1 MFLAESA
8 MNQSDLSQSATIPS
22 DNDDQKAPTFL
33 QMVGS
38 VMASFYGVQNSKN
51 RKRDFQH
58 GKATHFIAVGI
69 LMTAV
74 WYGTIA
80 LIVHF
85 VVPK

>member
-1 MFLAESA
+1 M
-8 MNQSDLSQSATIPS
+8 SQPDVSRTDTLPADSEDTRP
-22 DNDDQKAPTFL
+22 PTFL

-58 GKATHFIAVGI
+58 GKASHFIAVGI

-74 WYGTIA
+74 WYGAIA
-80 LIVHF
+80 LVVHF

>member
-1 MFLAESA
+1 MS
-8 MNQSDLSQSATIPS
+8 QPDLSPADAI
-22 DNDDQKAPTFL
+22 DADDEDQKPLTFL
-33 QMVGS
+33 QMAGS
-38 VMASFYGVQNSKN
+38 IMASFYGVQNSKN
-51 RKRDFQH
+51 RKRDFQR
-58 GKATHFIAVGI
+58 GKASQFIAVGI

>member
-1 MFLAESA
+1 M
-8 MNQSDLSQSATIPS
+8 SQPDTIPS
-22 DNDDQKAPTFL
+22 DMTASDMIISEPAEDQKPPTFL

-38 VMASFYGVQNSKN
+38 IMASFYGVQNSKN
-51 RKRDFQH
+51 RTRDFTR
-58 GKATHFIAVGI
+58 GKASHFIAVGI

>member
-1 MFLAESA
+1 MS
-8 MNQSDLSQSATIPS
+8 QSDLIPS
-22 DNDDQKAPTFL
+22 AATPSDDDNHKSPTFL

>member
-1 MFLAESA
+1 MS
-8 MNQSDLSQSATIPS
+8 QSDLTQPVAISSNP
-22 DNDDQKAPTFL
+22 DDHKAPTFL

-58 GKATHFIAVGI
+58 GKASHFIAVGI